1 MNGVDLSQPVQ
12 HTDWTPAREL
22 TDMHWARLGDYNAPL
37 VRVLRTLDLDDGVV
51 RVMDHWCRTHLLDP
65 EQLVAT
71 RPVR

>member
-1 MNGVDLSQPVQ
+1 MNPALLKPTQ

-22 TDMHWARLGDYNAPL
+22 TDMHWARLGGAPL
-37 VRVLRTLDLDDGVV
+37 VRVLRTLDLGDGCI
-51 RVMDHWCRTHLLDP
+51 RVMDQNCRTHLLDP